1 MKEELTTFETAKL
14 AKEKGFNIETL
25 HFYTKS
31 NSKMFGIDE
40 KGRSYPIKNTSKK
53 LYRCGDY
60 AALNI
65 ENVYSAPTQSL
76 LQKWLREEHGI
87 LVWAS
92 PDYDFS
98 NETILHN
105 QWTGTTTKGLFAGT
119 IEHLHHTTYES
130 ALEIALREGL
140 ILI

>member
-53 LYRCGDY
+53 LTDY
-60 AALNI
+60 PHI
-65 ENVYSAPTQSL
+65 VQ
-76 LQKWLREEHGI
+76 
-87 LVWAS
+87 
-92 PDYDFS
+92 
-98 NETILHN
+98 
-105 QWTGTTTKGLFAGT
+105 
-119 IEHLHHTTYES
+119 
-130 ALEIALREGL
+130 
-140 ILI
+140 